1 MHKVTHM
8 SVSKWEVPAPQIRDD
23 RLSREGA
30 LPLGRHGQ
38 RNGPWTPAIDI
49 LESGDHYTLRADL
62 PGTEADDI
70 ELRVQDGTLILK
82 GLRRSAGDE
91 RPEQVLRAERPRGPF
106 AHSFRLPSGVDQAG
120 FRAWLKN
127 GVLEVILPKTRE
139 SKARA
144 IRIET
149 K

>member
-1 MHKVTHM
+1 M
-8 SVSKWEVPAPQIRDD
+8 SVSRWAVPGPQIRDD

-30 LPLGRHGQ
+30 LPLSDRREQGAR
-38 RNGPWTPAIDI
+38 PWTPAIDI
-49 LESGDHYTLRADL
+49 LESGDQYILRADL

-70 ELRVQDGTLILK
+70 ELRVHDGTLILK
-82 GLRRSAGDE
+82 GHRRSGGDE
-91 RPEQVLRAERPRGPF
+91 RPEQVLRAERPRGAF

-139 SKARA
+139 AKTRA

>member
-1 MHKVTHM
+1 M
-8 SVSKWEVPAPQIRDD
+8 SVSKWDVPAPQNRDD
-23 RLSREGA
+23 RPNREGA
-30 LPLGRHGQ
+30 LPLGRHEQ

-82 GLRRSAGDE
+82 GLRRSGGEE
-91 RPEQVLRAERPRGPF
+91 RPEQLLRAERPRGHF
-106 AHSFRLPSGVDQAG
+106 AHSFRLPAGVDQAG